1 MKIIKLDYE
10 ERVPSQN
17 SSSKGN
23 QPKWKVKKNWYKADF
38 MGYEALAEVVISRLL
53 KLSNLNDFVEYKPV
67 MLEYDDKRAVGCI
80 SVNFREKNMSLI
92 TLEHLYRAYN
102 GKSLSEA
109 LGKLAEVKDRVEFT
123 VNFIE
128 ETTGLKNAGAYLA
141 TLIELDAF
149 FLNEDRHTNNIA
161 LLYNE
166 DSEQYAF
173 APVFD
178 NGLAL
183 LSDLNDYPADE
194 DIFSCMKRIKAKPFS
209 TDFDEQLDAA
219 EELYGCQ
226 VRFSFTNKDVELAF
240 EDMAEYYDGA
250 VISRA
255 KNILF
260 QQMRKYG
267 YMFE

>member
-1 MKIIKLDYE
+1 
-10 ERVPSQN
+10 
-17 SSSKGN
+17 
-23 QPKWKVKKNWYKADF
+23 
-38 MGYEALAEVVISRLL
+38 
-53 KLSNLNDFVEYKPV
+53 
-67 MLEYDDKRAVGCI
+67 
-80 SVNFREKNMSLI
+80 
-92 TLEHLYRAYN
+92 
-102 GKSLSEA
+102 
-109 LGKLAEVKDRVEFT
+109 
-123 VNFIE
+123 
-128 ETTGLKNAGAYLA
+128 
-141 TLIELDAF
+141 
-149 FLNEDRHTNNIA
+149 

-166 DSEQYAF
+166 DSERYAF

-226 VRFSFTNKDVELAF
+226 VRFSFTNKDVELVF
-240 EDMAEYYDGA
+240 EDMAEYYDSA